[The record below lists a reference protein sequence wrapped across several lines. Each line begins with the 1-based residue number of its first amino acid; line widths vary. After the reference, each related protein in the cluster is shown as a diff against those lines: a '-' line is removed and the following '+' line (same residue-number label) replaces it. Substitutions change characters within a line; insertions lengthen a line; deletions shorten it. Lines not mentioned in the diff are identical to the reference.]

1 MKAAVIVYPGTNC
14 ENDTKY
20 AFELLGQ
27 DVVMLWHKEE
37 RLPKDIDIVVLPGGF
52 SYGDYLRCAAIAKFA
67 PIMKDVIN
75 FANNGGLVL
84 GICNGFQILLELK
97 LLPGAM
103 IKNKNVHFISK
114 YQHLKVTNNDNMF
127 LRHFKVGD
135 ILNVPIAHGEGNYFI
150 DDKGLSELEKNN
162 QILLTYCDKNGSE
175 SNPNGSI
182 RSIAGICNK
191 NRNIFGLMPHPERAI
206 EKLLGS
212 DDGVKMLQGFIGLN
226 L

>member
-1 MKAAVIVYPGTNC
+1 MKAAIIVYPGTNC

-37 RLPKDIDIVVLPGGF
+37 KLPKDIDIVVLPGGF

-75 FANNGGLVL
+75 FASNGGFVL

-114 YQHLKVTNNDNMF
+114 YQHLKVTNNDNAF
-127 LRHFKVGD
+127 LRHFKIGD
-135 ILNVPIAHGEGNYFI
+135 ILNIPIAHGEGNYFI
-150 DDKGLSELEKNN
+150 DDDGLKELKKNN
-162 QILLTYCDKNGSE
+162 QILLNYCNKNGNYD
-175 SNPNGSI
+175 NPNGSVE
-182 RSIAGICNK
+182 SIAGICNK
-191 NRNIFGLMPHPERAI
+191 NRNIFGLMPHPERAV
-206 EKLLGS
+206 EKLLKS
-212 DDGVKMLQGFIGLN
+212 DDGAKMLQGFIKDL
-226 L
+226 

>member
-1 MKAAVIVYPGTNC
+1 MKAAIIVYPGTNC

-20 AFELLGQ
+20 ALELLGQ
-27 DVVMLWHKEE
+27 NVVMLWHKEE
-37 RLPKDIDIVVLPGGF
+37 RLPKDIDLVVLPGGF

-75 FANNGGLVL
+75 FANSGGLVL

-114 YQHLKVTNNDNMF
+114 YQRLKVVNNDNLF

-150 DDKGLSELEKNN
+150 DNSGLYELKKNN
-162 QILLTYCDKNGSE
+162 QILLTYCDE
-175 SNPNGSI
+175 SGNEDNPNGSI
-182 RSIAGICNK
+182 ESIAGICNK
-191 NRNIFGLMPHPERAI
+191 NRNIFGLMPHPERAV

-212 DDGVKMLQGFIGLN
+212 DDGVKILQGFIK
-226 L
+226 

>member
-1 MKAAVIVYPGTNC
+1 MKTAIIVYPGTNC

-37 RLPKDIDIVVLPGGF
+37 RLPKDINIVVLPGGF

-67 PIMKDVIN
+67 PIMKDVIS

-114 YQHLKVTNNDNMF
+114 YQHLKVENNDNTF
-127 LRHFKVGD
+127 LRHFNVGD
-135 ILNVPIAHGEGNYFI
+135 ILNIPIA
-150 DDKGLSELEKNN
+150 
-162 QILLTYCDKNGSE
+162 
-175 SNPNGSI
+175 
-182 RSIAGICNK
+182 
-191 NRNIFGLMPHPERAI
+191 
-206 EKLLGS
+206 
-212 DDGVKMLQGFIGLN
+212 
-226 L
+226 

>member
-1 MKAAVIVYPGTNC
+1 MKAAIIVYPGTNC

-75 FANNGGLVL
+75 FANSGGLIL

-114 YQHLKVTNNDNMF
+114 YQHLKVVNNDNTF
-127 LRHFKVGD
+127 LRHFSVGD

-150 DDKGLSELEKNN
+150 DENGLQELKKNN
-162 QILLTYCDKNGSE
+162 QILLTYCDKNGSDD
-175 SNPNGSI
+175 NPNGSVE
-182 RSIAGICNK
+182 SIAGICNK
-191 NRNIFGLMPHPERAI
+191 NRNVFGLMPHPERAI

-212 DDGVKMLQGFIGLN
+212 DDGVKMLQGFIKSA
-226 L
+226 

>member
-1 MKAAVIVYPGTNC
+1 MKVAIVVYPGTNC

-37 RLPKDIDIVVLPGGF
+37 KLPKDIDIVVLPGGF

-67 PIMKDVIN
+67 PIMKDVIS
-75 FANNGGLVL
+75 FANNGGFVL

-103 IKNKNVHFISK
+103 IKNKNVHFVSK
-114 YQHLKVTNNDNMF
+114 YQHLKVTDNNNIF

-135 ILNVPIAHGEGNYFI
+135 ILNIPIAHGEGNYFI
-150 DDKGLSELEKNN
+150 DENGLKKLEKNN
-162 QILLTYCDKNGSE
+162 QILLNYCDKDGNYD
-175 SNPNGSI
+175 NPNGSI
-182 RSIAGICNK
+182 ENIAGICNK
-191 NRNIFGLMPHPERAI
+191 NRNIFGLMPHPERAV

-212 DDGVKMLQGFIGLN
+212 DDGVKMLQGFIKSA
-226 L
+226 

>member
-1 MKAAVIVYPGTNC
+1 MKAAIIVYPGTNC

-37 RLPKDIDIVVLPGGF
+37 KLPKDIDIVVLPGGF

-75 FANNGGLVL
+75 FANNGGFVL

-103 IKNKNVHFISK
+103 IKNKNVHFVSK
-114 YQHLKVTNNDNMF
+114 YQHLKVINNDNAF
-127 LRHFKVGD
+127 LRRFKVGD

-150 DDKGLSELEKNN
+150 DDNGLKELKNNN
-162 QILLTYCDKNGSE
+162 QILLNYCDKNGNRD
-175 SNPNGSI
+175 NPNGSI
-182 RSIAGICNK
+182 ESIAGICNK
-191 NRNIFGLMPHPERAI
+191 NRNIFGLMPHPERAV

-212 DDGVKMLQGFIGLN
+212 DDGIKMLQGFIKSV
-226 L
+226 

>member
-20 AFELLGQ
+20 ALELLGQ

-37 RLPKDIDIVVLPGGF
+37 KLPKDIDLVVLPGGF

-67 PIMKDVIN
+67 PVMKDVIN

-114 YQHLKVTNNDNMF
+114 YQRLKVVNNDNLF
-127 LRHFKVGD
+127 LRRFSVGD
-135 ILNVPIAHGEGNYFI
+135 ILNIPIAHGEGNYFI
-150 DDKGLSELEKNN
+150 DDSGLHELKKNN
-162 QILLTYCDKNGSE
+162 QILLTYCGENGNE
-175 SNPNGSI
+175 DNPNGSLE
-182 RSIAGICNK
+182 SIAGICNK
-191 NRNIFGLMPHPERAI
+191 NRNIFGLMPHPERAV

-212 DDGVKMLQGFIGLN
+212 DDGMKMLRGFIK
-226 L
+226 

>member
-1 MKAAVIVYPGTNC
+1 MKVAVVVYPGTNC

-37 RLPKDIDIVVLPGGF
+37 HLPKDVELVVLPGGF

-67 PIMKDVIN
+67 PIMKDVIS
-75 FANNGGLVL
+75 FAKEGGKVL

-103 IKNKNVHFISK
+103 IKNKNLHFSSK
-114 YQHLKVTNNDNMF
+114 YQHIKVADNNNAF
-127 LRHFKVGD
+127 LRHLRVGD
-135 ILNVPIAHGEGNYFI
+135 VLNIPIANGEGNYFI
-150 DDKGLSELEKNN
+150 DAAGLAELGANN
-162 QILLTYCDKNGSE
+162 QILLTYCDKNGGE
-175 SNPNGSI
+175 ENPNGSLGD
-182 RSIAGICNK
+182 IAGICNK
-191 NRNIFGLMPHPERAI
+191 NKNIFGLMPHPERAM

-212 DDGVKMLQGFIGLN
+212 DDGVKMLQGFIN
-226 L
+226 NI